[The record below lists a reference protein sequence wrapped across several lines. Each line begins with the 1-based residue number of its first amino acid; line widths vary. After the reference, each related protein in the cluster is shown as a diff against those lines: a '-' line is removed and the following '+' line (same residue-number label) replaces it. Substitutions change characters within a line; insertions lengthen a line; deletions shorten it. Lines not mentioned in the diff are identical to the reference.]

1 MLDSSGVTR
10 IAILHDW
17 LNQRGGAEDVL
28 TDLHRMC
35 PDSPVFT
42 SIYDRERM
50 PADMQAWDIRS
61 SWMDRLPGIHRR
73 HQPYLWL
80 FAVGWGLRRLPA
92 GFDLVLSNKSGFC
105 ILADTRGAPHV
116 CYCLAPSRYVFEFD
130 TYAARER
137 IPAAAMP
144 VLRAMN
150 VALRAWERRAAASVT
165 QFVAISTEIQRRIA
179 DYYGRDSVVIHP
191 PVDTAKYWQGD
202 FKPTGDYALIVSR
215 LLPYKR
221 IDLAIEACRR
231 IGMRLLIAG
240 TGRDEARLRRMAG
253 SGATLLGWVPDADL
267 AGLINGCRV
276 FIFPGLED
284 FGIAPVHAMACGK
297 PVIAFAGGGSL
308 DTVVDG
314 QTGLLFK
321 ELTADSLTDALG
333 RFNDVTF
340 APGPIRAHAER
351 FSTRRFERELSALL
365 EDVARHRAR

>member
-1 MLDSSGVTR
+1 MRL
-10 IAILHDW
+10 AILHDW

-28 TDLHRMC
+28 ADLHRMY
-35 PDSPVFT
+35 PEAPILT

-50 PADMQAWDIRS
+50 PEEWRAWDVRS

-80 FAVGWGLRRLPA
+80 FAAGWGLRTLPD

-105 ILADTRGAPHV
+105 ILANTRGAPHV

-137 IPAAAMP
+137 IPRAALP
-144 VLRAMN
+144 VLRAAN
-150 VALRAWERRAAASVT
+150 VVLRAWERRAAASVT
-165 QFVAISTEIQRRIA
+165 QFVAISSEIRRRIS
-179 DYYGRDSVVIHP
+179 DYYGRDAVVIHP
-191 PVDTAKYWQGD
+191 PVDTDKYWRGG
-202 FKPTGDYALIVSR
+202 FCPSGDYALIVSR

-231 IGMRLLIAG
+231 VGLRLVVAG
-240 TGRDEARLRRMAG
+240 AGRDESRLRSLAG
-253 SGATLLGWVPDADL
+253 AGVTLLGWVPDEEL
-267 AGLINGCRV
+267 AGLINGCRM
-276 FIFPGLED
+276 FLFPGLED

-308 DTVVDG
+308 DTIVDG
-314 QTGLLFK
+314 GTGLHFK
-321 ELTADSLTDALG
+321 ELTADSMVSALR
-333 RFNDVTF
+333 RFDDVTF

-351 FSTRRFERELSALL
+351 FNTRRFERELGSLL
-365 EDVARHRAR
+365 EDVARQHPRRPGK